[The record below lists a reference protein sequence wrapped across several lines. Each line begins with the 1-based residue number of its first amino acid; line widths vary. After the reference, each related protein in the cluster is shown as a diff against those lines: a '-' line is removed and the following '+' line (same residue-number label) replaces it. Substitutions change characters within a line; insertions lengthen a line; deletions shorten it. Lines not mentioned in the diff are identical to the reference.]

1 MVGTGAAICTTNW
14 KARVEDDSKKLD
26 TAQAPDTGIAGPAPD
41 CLTPY
46 FLNVG
51 QTLPGCLSHCYAGF
65 SVNLLLNL
73 IPIGIADDLKRFG
86 LLF

>member
-14 KARVEDDSKKLD
+14 KARVEDDGKKLD

-46 FLNVG
+46 SLNVG
-51 QTLPGCLSHCYAGF
+51 QTSR
-65 SVNLLLNL
+65 LLKPLLCWVFCQLAAELNSNWYS
-73 IPIGIADDLKRFG
+73 R
-86 LLF
+86 